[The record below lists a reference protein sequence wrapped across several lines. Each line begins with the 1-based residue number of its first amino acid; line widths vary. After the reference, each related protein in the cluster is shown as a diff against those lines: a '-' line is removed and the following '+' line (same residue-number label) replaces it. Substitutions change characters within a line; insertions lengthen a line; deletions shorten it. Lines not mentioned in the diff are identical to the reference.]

1 MAQKP
6 TNTPKQTVPAKPAA
20 PRSKTRATK
29 GRLPPRPAESPFM
42 IVSKETL
49 AAAIEQLRAIDAV
62 TVDDMTANCGTPPL
76 RKRAAGFEGLA
87 WIVIAQQVST
97 ASALAIFARF
107 SARYGRFDPAEI
119 VAAGDDDLKACGLST
134 PKVRAMRAICEA
146 IVGGRI
152 DLDGLASLP
161 ADDAHARLVAI
172 KGIGPWSAD
181 VYLLFCLGHPDVWP
195 VGDLALQEA
204 ARVALGLKKRPD
216 HKSLERIGERWRPWR
231 AAAARLLWAYYASI
245 KQAQRLPGAAARPRR
260 QAAAAKT
267 EPSG

>member
-6 TNTPKQTVPAKPAA
+6 ANEPKPTMPVMLAA
-20 PRSKTRATK
+20 PNSKTRSAK
-29 GRLPPRPAESPFM
+29 RKLPPSPAEPPHM
-42 IVSKETL
+42 IVSDETL
-49 AAAIEQLRAIDAV
+49 ALAIERLRTIDAV
-62 TVDDMTANCGTPPL
+62 TVDHMMASCGMPPL
-76 RKRAAGFEGLA
+76 RKRAGGFEGLA

-107 SARYGRFDPAEI
+107 SARFGRFDPVEI

-134 PKVRAMRAICEA
+134 PKVRAMRAICET
-146 IVGGRI
+146 IVGGHI
-152 DLDGLASLP
+152 DLDSLASLS
-161 ADDAHARLVAI
+161 ADDARARLVSM

-204 ARVALGLKKRPD
+204 ARVALGLEQRPD
-216 HKSLERIGERWRPWR
+216 HKSLERIGDRWRPWR

-245 KQAQRLPGAAARPRR
+245 KQAQRPPESKPRARK
-260 QAAAAKT
+260 QATAAK
-267 EPSG
+267 G

>member
-6 TNTPKQTVPAKPAA
+6 ANKPKLTMPAKLAA
-20 PRSKTRATK
+20 PNSQTRATK
-29 GRLPPRPAESPFM
+29 RKLPPLPAEPPFM
-42 IVSKETL
+42 IVSDETL
-49 AAAIEQLRAIDAV
+49 AQAIERLRGIDAV
-62 TVDDMTANCGTPPL
+62 TVDHMTASCGAPPL
-76 RKRAAGFEGLA
+76 RKRAGGFEGLA

-107 SARYGRFDPAEI
+107 SARFGRFDPAEI
-119 VAAGDDDLKACGLST
+119 VAASDDDLKACGLST

-146 IVGGRI
+146 IVGRHI
-152 DLDGLASLP
+152 DLDGLTSLS
-161 ADDAHARLVAI
+161 ADDAHARLVAL

-231 AAAARLLWAYYASI
+231 AAAARLLWAYYASL
-245 KQAQRLPGAAARPRR
+245 KQAARPPDAKPRSQKR
-260 QAAAAKT
+260 TAAAKR
-267 EPSG
+267 